1 LSPPSPPPPPPPPP
15 PNACA
20 SARLRSD
27 HNAIAPC
34 T

>member
-27 HNAIAPC
+27 HNAIVPC